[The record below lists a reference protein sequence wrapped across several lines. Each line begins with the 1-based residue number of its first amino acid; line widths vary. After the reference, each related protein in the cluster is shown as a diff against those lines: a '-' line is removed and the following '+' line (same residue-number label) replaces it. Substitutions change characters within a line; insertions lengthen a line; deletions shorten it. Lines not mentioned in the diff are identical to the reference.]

1 MSRTNRT
8 VLAVVALITL
18 SLAANPALAQN
29 NLTFD
34 PPLPPLSGWSP
45 LPPAC
50 VTIQTLLPGL
60 APTTPPNFALLSNN
74 GIRQC
79 NLIQGDAFN
88 DGILIPANAPPNLL
102 LHVDLAF
109 LTNEINSGPLFND
122 TAEVFLTVLPT
133 MTASG
138 VPIGFSKSVRVAS
151 FSRNMIQP
159 GGVGPIASTAVVGL
173 GGFAAGF
180 PFAPYFIPVGEFKG
194 QRVFLTFTVRNAVDI
209 SVASALAVDS
219 VSLGNFDSY
228 GGYNDISSDPEP
240 PASRDPLPPSHDPLP
255 PASAKP

>member
-1 MSRTNRT
+1 MSRINKT

-34 PPLPPLSGWSP
+34 PPLPPLSGWTP
-45 LPPAC
+45 LPATC

-79 NLIQGDAFN
+79 NLIQGDAAN

-109 LTNEINSGPLFND
+109 LSNEIGSGPLFND

-159 GGVGPIASTAVVGL
+159 GGLGPIASTAVVGL
-173 GGFAAGF
+173 GGFSAGF

-194 QRVFLTFTVRNAVDI
+194 QRVFLTLTVRNAIDT

-219 VSLGNFDSY
+219 VSLGNFNSY
-228 GGYNDISSDPEP
+228 GGYTHISSDPEP
-240 PASRDPLPPSHDPLP
+240 PTPRRNR
-255 PASAKP
+255 

>member
-1 MSRTNRT
+1 MSRINKT

-34 PPLPPLSGWSP
+34 PPLPPLSGWTA
-45 LPPAC
+45 LPATC

-79 NLIQGDAFN
+79 NLIQGDALN

-109 LTNEINSGPLFND
+109 LTNEIGSGPLFND

-133 MTASG
+133 MTLGGA
-138 VPIGFSKSVRVAS
+138 PIGFSKSVRVAS

-159 GGVGPIASTAVVGL
+159 GGLGPIASTAVVGL

-209 SVASALAVDS
+209 AVASALAVDS
-219 VSLGNFDSY
+219 VSLGDFESY
-228 GGYNDISSDPEP
+228 GYTEVSSDPEP

>member
-1 MSRTNRT
+1 MSRINKT
-8 VLAVVALITL
+8 VLAVVVSITL

-34 PPLPPLSGWSP
+34 PPLPPLSGWTP
-45 LPPAC
+45 LPATC

-60 APTTPPNFALLSNN
+60 APTTPPNFAVLSNA

-79 NLIQGDAFN
+79 NLIQGDAGN
-88 DGILIPANAPPNLL
+88 DGILIPADAPPNLL

-109 LTNEINSGPLFND
+109 LSNEIGSGPTFND

-133 MTASG
+133 TTSG
-138 VPIGFSKSVRVAS
+138 APIGFSKSVRVAS
-151 FSRNMIQP
+151 FSRNMLQP
-159 GGVGPIASTAVVGL
+159 GGVGPLASTAVAGL

-194 QRVFLTFTVRNAVDI
+194 QRVFLTFTVRNAVDTA
-209 SVASALAVDS
+209 VASALAVDS
-219 VSLGNFDSY
+219 VSLGHFNEY
-228 GGYNDISSDPEP
+228 GGYTDVSSDPGP
-240 PASRDPLPPSHDPLP
+240 PASRDPLPLP

>member
-1 MSRTNRT
+1 MSRINKT
-8 VLAVVALITL
+8 VLAVALITL
-18 SLAANPALAQN
+18 SLAANPVSAQN

-34 PPLPPLSGWSP
+34 PPLPPLSGWTS
-45 LPPAC
+45 LPATC

-79 NLIQGDAFN
+79 NLIQGDANN

-109 LTNEINSGPLFND
+109 LSNEIDSGSLFND

-133 MTASG
+133 VTALG
-138 VPIGFSKSVRVAS
+138 APIGFSKSVRVAS
-151 FSRNMIQP
+151 FSSNMIQP
-159 GGVGPIASTAVVGL
+159 GGVGPLASTAVVGL

-194 QRVFLTFTVRNAVDI
+194 QRVFLTFTVRNAVDTA
-209 SVASALAVDS
+209 VDSALAVDS
-219 VSLGNFDSY
+219 VSLGHFNQY
-228 GGYNDISSDPEP
+228 GGYTDVSSVPEP
-240 PASRDPLPPSHDPLP
+240 PASRDPLPPV
-255 PASAKP
+255 SAKP

>member
-1 MSRTNRT
+1 MSRINKT

-34 PPLPPLSGWSP
+34 PPLPPLSGWTP
-45 LPPAC
+45 LPPTC

-60 APTTPPNFALLSNN
+60 APTTPPNFALLSNAN
-74 GIRQC
+74 IRQC
-79 NLIQGDAFN
+79 NLIQGDVNN

-109 LTNEINSGPLFND
+109 LSNEIGSGPLFND

-133 MTASG
+133 TTTDPLL
-138 VPIGFSKSVRVAS
+138 PIGFSKSVRVAS
-151 FSRNMIQP
+151 FSRNMLQP
-159 GGVGPIASTAVVGL
+159 GGGGPLASTAVAGL

-194 QRVFLTFTVRNAVDI
+194 QRVFLTLTVRNAIDTA
-209 SVASALAVDS
+209 VASALAVDS
-219 VSLGNFDSY
+219 VSLGVFNTW
-228 GGYNDISSDPEP
+228 GYTEIYPDPEP
-240 PASRDPLPPSHDPLP
+240 ALAPREP
-255 PASAKP
+255 